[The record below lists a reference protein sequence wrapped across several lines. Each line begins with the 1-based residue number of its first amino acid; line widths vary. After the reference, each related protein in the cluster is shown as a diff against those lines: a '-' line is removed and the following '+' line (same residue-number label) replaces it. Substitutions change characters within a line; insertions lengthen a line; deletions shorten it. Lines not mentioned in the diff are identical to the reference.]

1 MTPCKKLDEVRSR
14 AIRFIRLEED
24 IEIQRKSGTPTSYD
38 HPNRKTDSSSS
49 QRSFKA
55 KPYSKPDSHR
65 INALEEDVEEV
76 EFPKIT
82 DYCFSVDTS
91 GLLYAM
97 QDLGDEGQMA
107 KER

>member
-1 MTPCKKLDEVRSR
+1 MLSVTKWHFVCSAPCKKLDEVRSR

-24 IEIQRKSGTPTSYD
+24 KEVQRKSSAPTSYD

-55 KPYSKPDSHR
+55 KPYSKPDTHR
-65 INALEEDVEEV
+65 VNALEEDMEEE

-91 GLLYAM
+91 GL
-97 QDLGDEGQMA
+97 
-107 KER
+107 

>member
-1 MTPCKKLDEVRSR
+1 MGLKKDSLFYEDLVMTPCKKLDEVRSR

-24 IEIQRKSGTPTSYD
+24 KEIQRKSSAPTSYD

-55 KPYSKPDSHR
+55 KPYSKPDTHWV
-65 INALEEDVEEV
+65 NALEDDMEEE

-82 DYCFSVDTS
+82 DTIF
-91 GLLYAM
+91 L
-97 QDLGDEGQMA
+97 
-107 KER
+107 